1 MSYEIPIMATE
12 TWWMKLF
19 LFLYVFF
26 PFLCNFFGSRTLN
39 RSQKGWMVAFVLQ
52 GGTESRACLTGNMYL
67 KIIIIIIM
75 TLYFVSDV
83 RGTKRKTTHV

>member
-1 MSYEIPIMATE
+1 
-12 TWWMKLF
+12 
-19 LFLYVFF
+19 
-26 PFLCNFFGSRTLN
+26 
-39 RSQKGWMVAFVLQ
+39 MVAFVLQ